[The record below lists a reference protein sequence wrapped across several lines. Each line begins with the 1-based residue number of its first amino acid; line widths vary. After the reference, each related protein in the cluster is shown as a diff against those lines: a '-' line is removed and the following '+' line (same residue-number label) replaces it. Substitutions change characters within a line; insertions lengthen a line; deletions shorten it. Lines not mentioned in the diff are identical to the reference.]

1 MRSLC
6 SSQLG
11 HYRICG
17 IRCATMART
26 GASLALSALSLS
38 PAGDSPRRLP
48 VNNNATSLEPD
59 DDHLSDGSLTPGQFT
74 PQSDEELEPL
84 VRVQLIIDS
93 SGEVKAVQDFK
104 LDGSSSEPSLGAT
117 VAFANDTLNVDTN
130 YRLELYLPGSE
141 MPLGR
146 RP

>member
-1 MRSLC
+1 
-6 SSQLG
+6 
-11 HYRICG
+11 
-17 IRCATMART
+17 MART

-59 DDHLSDGSLTPGQFT
+59 DDHLSDGSLMPGQFT

-84 VRVQLIIDS
+84 VRAQLINLIDF

-130 YRLELYLPGSE
+130 YHLELYLPGSE

>member
-1 MRSLC
+1 M
-6 SSQLG
+6 
-11 HYRICG
+11 
-17 IRCATMART
+17 
-26 GASLALSALSLS
+26 
-38 PAGDSPRRLP
+38 
-48 VNNNATSLEPD
+48 
-59 DDHLSDGSLTPGQFT
+59 PGQFT

-84 VRVQLIIDS
+84 VRVQLIN
-93 SGEVKAVQDFK
+93 SGEVKAVHDFK

>member
-26 GASLALSALSLS
+26 GASLALSALAPS
-38 PAGDSPRRLP
+38 PAEDPPRRLP
-48 VNNNATSLEPD
+48 VNNNATSPEPD
-59 DDHLSDGSLTPGQFT
+59 DDHLSDGSLMPGQFT

-84 VRVQLIIDS
+84 VRVQLINS
-93 SGEVKAVQDFK
+93 NGEVKAVQDFK
-104 LDGSSSEPSLGAT
+104 LDGSSSEPSLGAI

-130 YRLELYLPGSE
+130 YHLELYLPGSE